1 MSLIVHT
8 YSCAY
13 STIYTHMYTIC
24 IQLKGTGLISYS
36 RNQVL
41 DCALENY
48 IHKVKSQVV
57 PNSNVIKDKKYN

>member
-1 MSLIVHT
+1 
-8 YSCAY
+8 
-13 STIYTHMYTIC
+13 MYTIC